1 MGLKVLLVY
10 PEMPPT
16 YWSMRYALPFIGK
29 KAVFPPLGLLTVAA
43 MLPKET
49 EVTLVDLNV
58 EPLRETAVDWAD
70 LVFVSAMIVQ
80 KESMARVIQLCNVLG
95 KPVVAGG
102 PTPPAATT
110 RSRG

>member
-1 MGLKVLLVY
+1 MGVKALLVY

-43 MLPKET
+43 MLPADFEIS
-49 EVTLVDLNV
+49 LVDLNL
-58 EPLRETAVDWAD
+58 EPLTESAIAGAD
-70 LVFVSAMIVQ
+70 LVFTSAMIVQ
-80 KESMARVIQLCNVLG
+80 KDSLEQVIHRCHALG

-102 PTPPAATT
+102 P
-110 RSRG
+110 